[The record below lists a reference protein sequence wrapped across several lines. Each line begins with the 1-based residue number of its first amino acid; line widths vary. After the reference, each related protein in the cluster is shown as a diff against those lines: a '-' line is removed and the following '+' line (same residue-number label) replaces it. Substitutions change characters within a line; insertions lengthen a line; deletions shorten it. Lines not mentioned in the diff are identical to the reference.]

1 MACVFSAQIATSK
14 LSAYSSSAIAPYV
27 FSSGLLQSLFGSTV
41 GLWFEQYNAQAV
53 LNAATGE
60 LNSGF
65 TPVAIAVA
73 TRFIDGLGTPFP
85 TAAFA
90 SAVSSATGGSLPTT
104 NIFDVV
110 VCQPSMPDHNHVI
123 CVSDVSKRCAWH
135 ICAFVPAD
143 CHTECERWG
152 GDCSVADH
160 GAWHGRQC
168 GCE

>member
-1 MACVFSAQIATSK
+1 MCDVLQCTAGSASVACVFSAQIATSK

-90 SAVSSATGGSLPTT
+90 SAVSSGLQNMLPAA

-110 VCQPSMPDHNHVI
+110 VCQLLFHVLVVI
-123 CVSDVSKRCAWH
+123 MYLHCRRLRCLA
-135 ICAFVPAD
+135 IRAC
-143 CHTECERWG
+143 
-152 GDCSVADH
+152 
-160 GAWHGRQC
+160 
-168 GCE
+168 